1 MCAAEREHALPCSPP
16 MLLTTRRGRFAT
28 RSAIVGEIDEE
39 VDAELVFDE
48 IVAEP
53 LKPVVH

>member
-1 MCAAEREHALPCSPP
+1 MASSLESIAAAVRDEYSAAVASLLAPCC
-16 MLLTTRRGRFAT
+16 
-28 RSAIVGEIDEE
+28 EE